1 MRTHDMTWWEAS
13 IACDNQEADFI
24 CEKLQTLGA
33 IAVSFMDLSGN
44 PILEPGPNETPLWDK
59 IKCVGLFDKTL
70 NKKKLDHTISSTFT
84 NHAIT
89 ITPLPEQDW
98 VKICQADFQPQ
109 RFGDNLWVCPSWSE
123 IPDEKAIILK
133 LDPGLAFGTG
143 THPTTALCLEYLA
156 STALT
161 NQSIIDFGCGSG
173 ILGIAAALLGA
184 KSVIAIDHDPQALF
198 STQQNAKQNNVE
210 ISCYHSKLFTTP
222 TSEPADLLVA
232 NILASPLI
240 TLAPTI
246 TAAVKAGGTLVLSG
260 LLALQIDSVLSAYI
274 NHFDFETPRF
284 QGDWVCLIGKKTGT
298 LK

>member
-1 MRTHDMTWWEAS
+1 MTWWEAS

-44 PILEPGPNETPLWDK
+44 PILEPNPNEMPLWDK

-70 NKKKLDHTISSTFT
+70 NKKKLDQKISSVFTKHTI
-84 NHAIT
+84 NIT
-89 ITPLPEQDW
+89 ALPEQDW
-98 VKICQADFQPQ
+98 VKLCQAEFQPQ

-123 IPDEKAIILK
+123 IPDENAIILK

-156 STALT
+156 STPLKD
-161 NQSIIDFGCGSG
+161 QSIIDFGCGSG

-184 KSVIAIDHDPQALF
+184 KKVISVDHDPQALF
-198 STQQNAKQNNVE
+198 STELNAKQNNVE
-210 ISCYHSKLFTTP
+210 LHCFHSKLFTTP
-222 TSEPADLLVA
+222 TDEPADLLVA

-246 TAAVKAGGTLVLSG
+246 SAAVKSGGTLVLSG
-260 LLALQIDSVLSAYI
+260 LLSLQIDSVLSAYI
-274 NHFDFETPRF
+274 DHFDFETPRF
-284 QGDWVCLIGKKTGT
+284 QGDWVCLIGKKTG
-298 LK
+298 LA